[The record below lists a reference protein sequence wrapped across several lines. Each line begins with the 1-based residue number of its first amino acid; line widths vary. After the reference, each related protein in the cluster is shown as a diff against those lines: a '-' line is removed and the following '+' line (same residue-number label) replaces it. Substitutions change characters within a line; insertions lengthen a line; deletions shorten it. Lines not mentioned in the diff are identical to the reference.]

1 MAAPESVT
9 FEASLP
15 AIKSAILLDGI
26 GDGGQIKLDVP
37 RSDAGALVLLH
48 QYFAG
53 KSLKITVEL
62 SENDSNAPE
71 STYFLSTLFEEYLMA
86 ALKCFVLFSD
96 T

>member
-1 MAAPESVT
+1 MADPKSVV
-9 FEASLP
+9 FHASLP

-53 KSLKITVEL
+53 KALKVTIEL
-62 SENDSNAPE
+62 SEDDGNVGTVSRRKA
-71 STYFLSTLFEEYLMA
+71 
-86 ALKCFVLFSD
+86 KQRK
-96 T
+96 